1 MQQEDQIFRNFIKNF
16 QVTPQAQMEAKYA
29 KVNEKTSPKK
39 SNFGEMKLKDTDIKI
54 KEDADIDWEHDSDLD
69 AEAELGL

>member
-39 SNFGEMKLKDTDIKI
+39 SNFGEMKLKDTDVKI
-54 KEDADIDWEHDSDLD
+54 KEDNDIDWDDDID
-69 AEAELGL
+69 AEANNML